1 MATKTLAQLQKQ
13 IARLEQQA
21 DQIKKKE
28 MADVIARIK
37 EAIAFYE
44 LTPADLGFGRGGK
57 SGQAAKKSRRGAV
70 KKAGRK
76 TVGKIKY
83 RDDQGHAWTGHG
95 RRPAWFVEALAAG
108 KTAEDLKA

>member
-1 MATKTLAQLQKQ
+1 MAKTLAQLQKQ

-28 MADVIARIK
+28 MAGVIARIK

-44 LTPADLGFGRGGK
+44 LTPADLGFGRAGKGGP
-57 SGQAAKKSRRGAV
+57 AASKPRRGAAR
-70 KKAGRK
+70 KSARK

-83 RDDQGHAWTGHG
+83 RDDQGNTWTGHG
-95 RRPAWFVEALAAG
+95 RRPGWFVAALAAG
-108 KTAEDLKA
+108 KTAADLAA